1 MMFNPAQPSIAVAL
15 VLNSKGQLLLAWNL
29 AWGSFT
35 LPMTKLHLE
44 QPAETPEQAG
54 LRAAA
59 EALGVPVRLVAGR
72 QAKFARGLLR
82 SPRDGEIKDYQYHV
96 VAVEP
101 HPDFAHQVSH
111 EPLVWAEVA
120 TLRNGDYQ
128 PISKSVETLLQECA
142 EWGWI

>member
-1 MMFNPAQPSIAVAL
+1 MFIPAQPSIAVAL
-15 VLNSKGQLLLAWNL
+15 VLASKGHLLLAWTSS
-29 AWGSFT
+29 WGSFT

-59 EALGVPVRLVAGR
+59 EVLGVPVRHMRGR
-72 QAKFARGLLR
+72 EARFARGHLR

-96 VAVEP
+96 VAVEA
-101 HPDFAHQVSH
+101 HPDFALQVSQQ
-111 EPLVWAEVA
+111 PFVWANVA
-120 TLRNGDYQ
+120 TLRNGDYH